1 MLVMGEASD
10 PVDIIWGNMGGMRGL
25 YIFRVVFF
33 NLFVLAIVLF
43 LSTPAAIYSS
53 LKMIQ
58 LFGHSAKLLDM
69 DELASNLGKNKEALW
84 GWGPLVST
92 FIPPL
97 VIIFI
102 NNVLLYMFDY
112 FAFWERRATQSK
124 YQFSIFN
131 KASVYLALNM
141 LVIPA
146 VTLNSNSQSI
156 LKVFSEHN
164 YNILA
169 ILARFY

>member
-1 MLVMGEASD
+1 
-10 PVDIIWGNMGGMRGL
+10 MGGTRGL

-33 NLFVLAIVLF
+33 NILVLIIVLF

-53 LKMIQ
+53 LKVIQ
-58 LFGHSAKLLDM
+58 LSTSEEPLNLEHLAEKL
-69 DELASNLGKNKEALW
+69 GQNKEALW
-84 GWGPLVST
+84 GWGPLIST

-102 NNVLLYMFDY
+102 NNCLLFMFDY
-112 FAFWERRATQSK
+112 FAFWEKRISHSN

-131 KASVYLALNM
+131 KAYIYLTLNM

-146 VTLNSNSQSI
+146 VTMT
-156 LKVFSEHN
+156 
-164 YNILA
+164 A
-169 ILARFY
+169 